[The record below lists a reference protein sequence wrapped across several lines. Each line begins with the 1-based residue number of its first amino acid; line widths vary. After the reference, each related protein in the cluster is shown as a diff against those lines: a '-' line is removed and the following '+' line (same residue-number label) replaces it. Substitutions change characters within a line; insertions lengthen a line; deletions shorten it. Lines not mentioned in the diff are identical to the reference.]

1 MGDPT
6 RPMAL
11 TRWVVASTFSL
22 LLIGALVAFNSSE
35 RTLPSVGSSFDV
47 QDPTSELFSSARSGL
62 NVVKENAPGVGGWG
76 GSCTCPDGSTYWVGD
91 KNDECR
97 SMACYGGTRGTCNRY
112 DSNKW
117 KGRDVT
123 CAASYNVVRENA
135 PGVGTWGGWCTCPDG
150 STYGVSDYDDAC
162 RSMACYGGTHGTCNR
177 YSSNKWKGREVICA
191 ARTANPTALPTA
203 NPTASVAPSDT
214 PAAAPSAEHMRRRRR
229 KVEQEEEDN

>member
-35 RTLPSVGSSFDV
+35 RTLPSDGSSFDV

-91 KNDECR
+91 KNDACR

-112 DSNKW
+112 ASNQ
-117 KGRDVT
+117 
-123 CAASYNVVRENA
+123 
-135 PGVGTWGGWCTCPDG
+135 
-150 STYGVSDYDDAC
+150 
-162 RSMACYGGTHGTCNR
+162 
-177 YSSNKWKGREVICA
+177 WKGREVICA
-191 ARTANPTALPTA
+191 ATA
-203 NPTASVAPSDT
+203 NPTASPTANPTESVAPSDTPTAAPSDT
-214 PAAAPSAEHMRRRRR
+214 PAAAPSDTPTAAPSAEHMTRRRR
-229 KVEQEEEDN
+229 